1 MDDYRV
7 RMGMMRGEF
16 RGDFTRDTF
25 DAGRQ
30 YSRVLMQQGRVQ
42 LDADFNE
49 QTSIIVHYLRGL
61 AVDLM
66 GPHAAP
72 AGVDGQA
79 GEGFKVSMD
88 ANQQLVVAS
97 GTYYVNGI
105 HCENPEPL
113 YLQRPEE
120 SNGYLVYLDVWER
133 HIAAV
138 EDDLIRE
145 VALNGPDT
153 ACRAKIEWQVR
164 FLANAELRSTTYV
177 DFLTALGAIRKPGT
191 GKLRARARQRE
202 DEDRE
207 PCLVDPEARYRGPEN
222 QLYRVEIHTGGQ
234 SSQATFKWSR
244 ENSSVSFPIVKPVVD
259 RTVTLAHLGRDARFG
274 LKPDDWVE
282 IINDEEAIALERPP
296 LLQIESINPDNFEVI
311 LKSAPSVN
319 QPGTEL
325 DKHPYLRRWD
335 HKSAN
340 DNGVSVTENTT
351 SNAEWLDLEDG
362 IQVQFQSDQS
372 TDTQLYST
380 GDYWLIPA
388 RTITGDVEWPG
399 PINDPEFMLAHGILH
414 HFAPL
419 AQLIPTDNGFNL
431 QDLRRWI
438 PKLWEGPDK

>member
-1 MDDYRV
+1 MDEDKDR
-7 RMGMMRGEF
+7 RGMMRGEF

-25 DAGRQ
+25 DARHQ

-49 QTSIIVHYLRGL
+49 QASIMTHYLRNL

-72 AGVDGQA
+72 AGMDGQP
-79 GEGFKVSMD
+79 GEDFKVSVED
-88 ANQQLVVAS
+88 NDQLVVAS
-97 GTYYVNGI
+97 GLYYVNGI
-105 HCENPEPL
+105 RCENPSQIN
-113 YLQRPEE
+113 LQIPEKPDVH
-120 SNGYLVYLDVWER
+120 LAYLDVWER

-153 ACRAKIEWQVR
+153 ASRAKIEWKVKL
-164 FLANAELRSTTYV
+164 LANTKFTLNSYNG
-177 DFLTALGAIRKPGT
+177 FLTALEAIRKPGT
-191 GKLRARARQRE
+191 GMLRARARQRE

-234 SSQATFKWSR
+234 DSQVTFKWSR
-244 ENSSVSFPIVKPVVD
+244 ENSSVYFPIVKPVAD
-259 RTVTLAHLGRDARFG
+259 RTVTLAHLGRDARFS

-282 IINDEEAIALERPP
+282 IMDDEEALTPERPP
-296 LLQIESINPDNFEVI
+296 LLQIESIDPDNFEVT
-311 LKSAPSVN
+311 LKKAPSSGRL
-319 QPGTEL
+319 GTEL

-335 HKSAN
+335 HKTDN
-340 DNGVSVTENTT
+340 PNGVSVIESTP
-351 SNAEWLDLEDG
+351 SNADWLDLEDG
-362 IQVQFQSDQS
+362 IQIQFLKQGRSFKR
-372 TDTQLYST
+372 YGV

-399 PINDPEFMLAHGILH
+399 PVTNPEFLPPHGILH
-414 HFAPL
+414 HYAPL
-419 AQLIPTDNGFNL
+419 ALLTRKGSNL
-431 QDLRRWI
+431 EVDDLRRWMT
-438 PKLWEGPDK
+438 KLWMDTTQK